1 MSFLGRNNLFNRL
14 RKAAIHCLG
23 GMDRY
28 SIELPTKPAYEI
40 VAGRLYPK
48 IFQAGTIIDLRNAS
62 FLPDEILA
70 GKTRLM
76 GSIAYQ
82 VSHSDCIVVDED
94 RDSEPGKLILRGR
107 LVVLVGDEFDKYLKH
122 DRGEVVS

>member
-23 GMDRY
+23 GMDRH

-40 VAGRLYPK
+40 VEGRLYPK
-48 IFQAGTIIDLRNAS
+48 IFQAGAIVDLRNAQ

-70 GKTRLM
+70 AKTRLIA
-76 GSIAYQ
+76 SIAYQ
-82 VSHSDCIVVDED
+82 VSHSGCIVVDED

-107 LVVLVGDEFDKYLKH
+107 LFVLVGDEFDEYLKH